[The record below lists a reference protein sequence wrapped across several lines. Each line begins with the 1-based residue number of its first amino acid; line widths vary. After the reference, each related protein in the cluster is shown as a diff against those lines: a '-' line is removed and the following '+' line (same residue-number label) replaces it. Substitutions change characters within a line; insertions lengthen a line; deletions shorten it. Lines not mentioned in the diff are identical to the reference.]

1 MIEKKGTVQ
10 YRLKKKQD
18 KFREKLF
25 RLQGLDVVKP
35 SPGDF
40 ATPPPDPKAVEIL
53 DGIVDELGGDLF
65 EIETA
70 TVKIQSILR
79 SRKAKQELN
88 ERKEAKIREAKLKE
102 DKELSDAAA
111 KIQSI
116 QRSRKAKQEF
126 QLRKEA
132 KLKEDK
138 ELSDAAAKIQS
149 IQRSRRAKKELQDR
163 KEAKLKEDKEL
174 NDAAAKIQSI
184 LYSRKAKKE
193 FQLLKEAKLQEM
205 RIAESNKTAAI
216 QVLDEDTAARIIQK
230 MYWHWI
236 EEREY
241 QLQLAEAKAKELIE
255 QKSLQFKKKQKSQ
268 NEYIRGMMQRQQ
280 EKAQRDEERQR
291 KQHVSGPVNFK
302 AKPYKRRLVGNN
314 AENDPV
320 EVPAKPQR
328 TNAAKDII
336 KLPSPRAN
344 PVRDNNFVTRTTE
357 RHRQAV
363 AKHEEERFHE
373 KLNELL
379 VIDKKRLKQYES
391 VLDALEN
398 EKSLIS
404 RLTSRVD
411 TTISNSWNVVGAL
424 GALANASYQLETSDY
439 DDAFHPNIDENNV
452 ATRLGSAL
460 ERIKRILAP
469 GDTSPSKQGDTSPS
483 KPAPSLAHA
492 AAGDVKRTLQY
503 EKLDFSRDEYGS
515 VATSHDLD
523 LQNRLKSYKLS
534 EGEKMEDLKLFNSL
548 DNVCRQAM
556 AEINLYDD
564 VIDSMLSN
572 RIKKPVSPPHAA
584 PVAQSIVTPTS
595 EVTEQV
601 TKFLNYPK
609 YEQVPSKVSSSTV
622 IPLSRSALSDDLK
635 HLNPKSLRDSQ
646 INFNNERERDHIEK
660 LQSRQSALENYE
672 LQKAQRKQERMNE
685 LHDLKLEYA
694 KRIQGDLN
702 RSNNS
707 SRNSS
712 SSAGGGG
719 ITRPMLKP
727 SSLRPYKA
735 DDAAPM

>member
-1 MIEKKGTVQ
+1 MQ

-40 ATPPPDPKAVEIL
+40 APPPLDSKAVEIL

-88 ERKEAKIREAKLKE
+88 QRKETKIKE
-102 DKELSDAAA
+102 S
-111 KIQSI
+111 
-116 QRSRKAKQEF
+116 
-126 QLRKEA
+126 

-174 NDAAAKIQSI
+174 NNAAAKIQSI

-205 RIAESNKTAAI
+205 CTAAI

-241 QLQLAEAKAKELIE
+241 QLQLAEARAKDLIE

-280 EKAQRDEERQR
+280 EKAHRDEERQR
-291 KQHVSGPVNFK
+291 KQRVSGPVDFK
-302 AKPYKRRLVGNN
+302 AKPYNRRLVGNN

-320 EVPAKPQR
+320 EIPAKPQR
-328 TNAAKDII
+328 TNIAKDII

-363 AKHEEERFHE
+363 AKHEDERFHE

-391 VLDALEN
+391 VLDTLEN

-424 GALANASYQLETSDY
+424 GALANASYQLETGDY

-452 ATRLGSAL
+452 VTRLGSAL

-469 GDTSPSKQGDTSPS
+469 VDTSPSKQGDTSPSKQGDTSPSKQGDTSPS
-483 KPAPSLAHA
+483 KPAHPLAHP

-503 EKLDFSRDEYGS
+503 ERLDLSRDEYGP
-515 VATSHDLD
+515 VATPHDID

-534 EGEKMEDLKLFNSL
+534 EGEKTEDLKLFNSL

-572 RIKKPVSPPHAA
+572 RIKRPVSPPHAA
-584 PVAQSIVTPTS
+584 PVAQSSVAPTS

-609 YEQVPSKVSSSTV
+609 YEQVPSKVISSTV
-622 IPLSRSALSDDLK
+622 IPSSRNVLSDDLK

-660 LQSRQSALENYE
+660 LRSRQSALENYE

-685 LHDLKLEYA
+685 LHDLKLEYV

-735 DDAAPM
+735 DDSAPM

>member
-35 SPGDF
+35 SPVDF
-40 ATPPPDPKAVEIL
+40 ATPPPDLKAVEIL
-53 DGIVDELGGDLF
+53 DVIVDELGGDLF

-88 ERKEAKIREAKLKE
+88 QRKETKIR
-102 DKELSDAAA
+102 
-111 KIQSI
+111 
-116 QRSRKAKQEF
+116 
-126 QLRKEA
+126 EA

-149 IQRSRRAKKELQDR
+149 IQRSRRAKKELQDK

-193 FQLLKEAKLQEM
+193 FQLMKEAKLQEM
-205 RIAESNKTAAI
+205 RIAETNKTAAI

-241 QLQLAEAKAKELIE
+241 QLQLAEAKAKEFIE

-268 NEYIRGMMQRQQ
+268 NKYIQGMLQRQQ

-291 KQHVSGPVNFK
+291 KQRVSGPVDFK

-320 EVPAKPQR
+320 EIPAKPQR
-328 TNAAKDII
+328 TNVAKDII

-424 GALANASYQLETSDY
+424 GALANASYQLETGDN

-469 GDTSPSKQGDTSPS
+469 GDTSPSK
-483 KPAPSLAHA
+483 PARPLAHA
-492 AAGDVKRTLQY
+492 AAGDIKRTLQY
-503 EKLDFSRDEYGS
+503 EKLDLSRDEYGS
-515 VATSHDLD
+515 VATPHDLD

-534 EGEKMEDLKLFNSL
+534 EGEKTEDLKLFNSL

-556 AEINLYDD
+556 AEINLHDD

-584 PVAQSIVTPTS
+584 SVVRSSVAPTS

-609 YEQVPSKVSSSTV
+609 YEQVPSKVVSSTV
-622 IPLSRSALSDDLK
+622 IPSSRNALSDDLK

-660 LQSRQSALENYE
+660 LRSRQSALENYE

-685 LHDLKLEYA
+685 LHDLKLEYVQ
-694 KRIQGDLN
+694 RIQGDLN

-735 DDAAPM
+735 DDSAPM